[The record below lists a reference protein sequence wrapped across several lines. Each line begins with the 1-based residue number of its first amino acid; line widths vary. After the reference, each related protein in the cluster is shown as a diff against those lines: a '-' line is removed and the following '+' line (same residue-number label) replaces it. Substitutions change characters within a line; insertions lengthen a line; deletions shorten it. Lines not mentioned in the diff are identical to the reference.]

1 MAKNPN
7 FFLTNLFLKIYFFL
21 VFKILELDDR
31 ITLVQ
36 DCIYSLGVLN
46 FSRIFNAETK
56 EYTFFGYNKTEEKT
70 ILEFFPE
77 LKTIQEDLLYVGDLI
92 KTVAFDEVE
101 LTCLTG
107 LLVFNPGEMEIS
119 CWSGIAYKSLV
130 FSSWS
135 YLSIFFFQCLQMLI
149 I

>member
-1 MAKNPN
+1 MAKN
-7 FFLTNLFLKIYFFL
+7 FFLTNLFLKVYFFL

-70 ILEFFPE
+70 IIEFFPE

-107 LLVFNPGEMEIS
+107 LLVFNPGEKKIS
-119 CWSGIAYKSLV
+119 CWSGMLKSL
-130 FSSWS
+130 
-135 YLSIFFFQCLQMLI
+135 
-149 I
+149 

>member
-1 MAKNPN
+1 MAKN
-7 FFLTNLFLKIYFFL
+7 FFLTNLFLKIYFIL

-119 CWSGIAYKSLV
+119 C
-130 FSSWS
+130 
-135 YLSIFFFQCLQMLI
+135 
-149 I
+149 

>member
-7 FFLTNLFLKIYFFL
+7 FFLTNLFLKIYFYL

-119 CWSGIAYKSLV
+119 CWSGMPISL
-130 FSSWS
+130 
-135 YLSIFFFQCLQMLI
+135 
-149 I
+149 

>member
-1 MAKNPN
+1 MVSKGNQRQHVELNKLKFMSKTQTSFLQIN
-7 FFLTNLFLKIYFFL
+7 FWQIYFFV

-56 EYTFFGYNKTEEKT
+56 EYTFFGYNKTEEKK

-107 LLVFNPGEMEIS
+107 LLVFNPGEKEI
-119 CWSGIAYKSLV
+119 
-130 FSSWS
+130 SSWS
-135 YLSIFFFQCLQMLI
+135 WMHLTL
-149 I
+149 

>member
-119 CWSGIAYKSLV
+119 CWSGMPISL
-130 FSSWS
+130 
-135 YLSIFFFQCLQMLI
+135 
-149 I
+149 